1 MSASDDSM
9 TPEHQNADPAWEEA
23 NQWLLRLQSGI
34 MSEQDHQDF
43 VAWRRRDPA
52 HELQFRQAERFWHAL
67 DGLGSQVRRVSLPS
81 EVVDPSVKA
90 FPACSGL
97 STWSRHKIR
106 WGAAA
111 AALMVVTAFAPSLW
125 SIIEFWSA
133 DHHTRAGEQAT
144 VSLTDGSLVHLNT
157 RSALSVTLSDHR
169 RSLSLKQG
177 EALFEVAHDPA
188 RPFEVAVNGR
198 MVRAIGTVFNIEHNG
213 HRTIVSVLEG
223 AVRLFDKEHAIEIR
237 AGDRVLFDDKQQ
249 VSAPEPFSSSAVTAW
264 RRHELI
270 FDQMP
275 IEDIVAQMNRYRTD
289 TILVL
294 DSTLRAQ
301 LVSGSL
307 ALDDPAHSLALL
319 QRTVPFRI
327 TRLTPYLTLLSL

>member
-1 MSASDDSM
+1 MPASDDSR
-9 TPEHQNADPAWEEA
+9 TPEHPEAGRAWEEA
-23 NQWLLRLQSGI
+23 NAWLLRVHSGL
-34 MSEQDHQDF
+34 MSEQEHQDF
-43 VAWRRRDPA
+43 VAWRRQDA
-52 HELQFRQAERFWHAL
+52 VHEFQFRQAEQFWQAL
-67 DGLGSQVRRVSLPS
+67 NGLASQVRREPLPR
-81 EVVDPSVKA
+81 EGA
-90 FPACSGL
+90 ALPAEALPASSG
-97 STWSRHKIR
+97 WSSRSRRRWR
-106 WGAAA
+106 WGMAVAAGLLLA
-111 AALMVVTAFAPSLW
+111 AFAPGLW

-133 DHHTRAGEQAT
+133 DHHTRAGEHAT

-198 MVRAIGTVFNIEHNG
+198 VVRAIGTIFNIERNG

-223 AVRLFDKEHAIEIR
+223 AVRLFDKETAIDIP
-237 AGDRVLFDDKQQ
+237 AGDRVVVDDTQRA
-249 VSAPEPFSSSAVTAW
+249 SAPEPVNTSVVTAW

-275 IEDIVAQMNRYRTD
+275 IEEIVAQMNRYRTD
-289 TILVL
+289 TIIVL
-294 DSTLRAQ
+294 GSALRAQ
-301 LVSGSL
+301 QVSGSL

-319 QRTVPFRI
+319 QHTVPFRI
-327 TRLTPYLTLLSL
+327 THLTPYLTLLSL